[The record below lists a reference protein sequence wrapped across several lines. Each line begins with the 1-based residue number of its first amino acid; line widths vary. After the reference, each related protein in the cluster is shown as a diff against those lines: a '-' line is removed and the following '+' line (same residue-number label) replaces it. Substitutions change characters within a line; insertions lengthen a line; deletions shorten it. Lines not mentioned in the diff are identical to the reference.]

1 MRFPALPREVGV
13 GSTRSLGVNALHVIA
28 WHLYQSLV
36 MPDRLAEYRDLLRS
50 IATEGYTFST
60 VEAFASNVIAG
71 FLPPER
77 TCVLRAD
84 IDSDLVGAAR
94 MFDIAAVE
102 GAHGTYYFRLSTL
115 DRSLAQRIRAQ
126 GSEAGYHF
134 EELAAFAKRHGLRS
148 AEEVEAHVPA
158 MRDEFR
164 RNVMRFRDATGEFP
178 RTVAAH
184 GDFLNRRFGIRNNQI
199 IDRPLMDEFAILAET
214 SEPRLMGAVTA
225 RVSDRPAP
233 RWWHPQS
240 PIEAMSDSPSV
251 LYILVHPRQ
260 WVRAPLHNIRL
271 DLQRGTDEAAY
282 FWHRLRR
289 RNS

>member
-1 MRFPALPREVGV
+1 VSAL
-13 GSTRSLGVNALHVIA
+13 RSIA

-36 MPDRLAEYRDLLRS
+36 MPDRLAEYRELLRS
-50 IATEGYTFST
+50 IAAKGYTFST
-60 VEAFASNVIAG
+60 VEAFASNVTAG
-71 FLPPER
+71 CLPPEQA
-77 TCVLRAD
+77 CVLRVD
-84 IDSDLVGAAR
+84 IDSDAPGAAR
-94 MFDIAAVE
+94 MFDIAAAE
-102 GAHGTYYFRLSTL
+102 GVRGTYYFRLSTL
-115 DRSLAQRIRAQ
+115 DRSLAQHVRAQ

-134 EELAAFAKRHGLRS
+134 EELATFAKRHGLRN

-164 RNVMRFRDATGEFP
+164 RNVMRFRDAAGEFP

-184 GDFLNRRFGIRNNQI
+184 GDFLNRRFGIRNSQI

-233 RWWHPQS
+233 RWWHPRS

-260 WVRAPLHNIRL
+260 WVRAPLHNIGL
-271 DLQRGTDEAAY
+271 DLQRGTEEAAY
-282 FWHRLRR
+282 FWHCLRR
-289 RNS
+289 RNA